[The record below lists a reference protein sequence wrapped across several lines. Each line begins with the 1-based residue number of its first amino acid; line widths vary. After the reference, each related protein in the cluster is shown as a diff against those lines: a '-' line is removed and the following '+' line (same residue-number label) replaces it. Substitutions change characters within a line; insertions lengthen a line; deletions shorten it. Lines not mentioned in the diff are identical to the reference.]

1 MGRIAMEM
9 RIVVPGAGSVHAL
22 ADQLVTSFGSDRVS
36 HRADR
41 PEVAVRVAGE
51 SDRTVLGVLDTA
63 ERWLDHTG
71 LAAAEMWL
79 GGNSYRLARSVPI
92 DVWQ

>member
-1 MGRIAMEM
+1 M
-9 RIVVPGAGSVHAL
+9 RIVVPDAGSVRAL

-36 HRADR
+36 LRVDR

-51 SDRTVLGVLDTA
+51 SDRTVLGVLDTV
-63 ERWLDHTG
+63 ERWLDHAG

-79 GGNSYRLARSVPI
+79 GENSYRLTRSVPI
-92 DVWQ
+92 EAWQ

>member
-1 MGRIAMEM
+1 MEM
-9 RIVVPGAGSVHAL
+9 RIVVPDAGSVHAL
-22 ADQLVTSFGSDRVS
+22 ADQLATSFGSDCVS
-36 HRADR
+36 LRADC

-51 SDRTVLGVLDTA
+51 SHRAVLSVLDTV
-63 ERWLDHTG
+63 EQWLDHTG

-92 DVWQ
+92 EVWQ